1 MHVNYMTR
9 TFTKKVF
16 NMAEKT
22 ASMVFSSVKDPLMGG
37 CLKTTFIRVVHNLS
51 HKPRTH
57 TCTHKESTRSHMLT

>member
-37 CLKTTFIRVVHNLS
+37 CLKQHSYVLFITCHTNHAHTHAHTKNL
-51 HKPRTH
+51 HAV
-57 TCTHKESTRSHMLT
+57 TC